1 MRQNLEKR
9 LGKLETVSAAAC
21 RAREYSVRQSG
32 PSAVEQLRETLRGH
46 GFVPGPDES
55 LANCF
60 ARALGISDT
69 ELDRRLRSGSLRA
82 TECAVMTSITLF
94 GSEGKAIVR

>member
-9 LGKLETVSAAAC
+9 LGRLETVSAAAC
-21 RAREYSVRQSG
+21 RARAVRQAGS
-32 PSAVEQLRETLRGH
+32 SAAEQLRETLRGY

-55 LANCF
+55 LASTF
-60 ARALGISDT
+60 ARALGVSDP

-82 TECAVMTSITLF
+82 AEWSLNA
-94 GSEGKAIVR
+94 